1 MTVMLRRGPVPIRVL
16 LAENSDVIHRAI
28 ERHLKFEPRIELVAQ
43 SKTFQ
48 DAVRLVREVLP
59 DVVVL
64 DLRMTAAT
72 DVNEDGI
79 RHICKCWTVAM
90 SVSVNNETE
99 ALYGKL
105 NADAFID
112 KMYL

>member
-1 MTVMLRRGPVPIRVL
+1 
-16 LAENSDVIHRAI
+16 
-28 ERHLKFEPRIELVAQ
+28 
-43 SKTFQ
+43 
-48 DAVRLVREVLP
+48 
-59 DVVVL
+59 
-64 DLRMTAAT
+64 MTAAT

-79 RHICKCWTVAM
+79 RQICKCWTVAM

-112 KMYL
+112 KMYLSEKLILELAGRGPKLPSTDSFGQTKTSA